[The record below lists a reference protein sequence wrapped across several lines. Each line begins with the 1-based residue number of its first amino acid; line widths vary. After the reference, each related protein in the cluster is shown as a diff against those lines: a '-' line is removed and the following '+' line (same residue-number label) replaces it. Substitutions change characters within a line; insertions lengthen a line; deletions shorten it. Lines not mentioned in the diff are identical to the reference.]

1 MTKITPFL
9 MFQGNAEAAIHF
21 YTTIIEDSS
30 IKNVIRYG
38 KDEAGEE
45 GSVMQAVFTLKN
57 QEFMCIDSNISHD
70 FGFTP
75 SFSIYVECETEEQ
88 IDHYYQAFVSEGQE
102 LMALGD
108 YSFSRKFGWI
118 IDKYGVSWQ
127 FTLPFNERDRN
138 NL

>member
-9 MFQGNAEAAIHF
+9 MFQGNAEEAIRF

-57 QEFMCIDSNISHD
+57 QEFMCIDSNIAHD

-88 IDHYYQAFVSEGQE
+88 IDHYYQAFVSGGQE

-127 FTLPFNERDRN
+127 FTLPFN
-138 NL
+138 

>member
-9 MFQGNAEAAIHF
+9 MFQGNAEEAIRF

-30 IKNVIRYG
+30 IKNVILYG

-57 QEFMCIDSNISHD
+57 QEFMCIDSNIAHD

-88 IDHYYQAFVSEGQE
+88 IDHYYQAFVSGGQE

-127 FTLPFNERDRN
+127 FTLPFN
-138 NL
+138 

>member
-9 MFQGNAEAAIHF
+9 MFQGNAEAAIQF

-88 IDHYYQAFVSEGQE
+88 IDHYYQAFVSGGQE

>member
-1 MTKITPFL
+1 
-9 MFQGNAEAAIHF
+9 MFQGNAEEAIRF

-30 IKNVIRYG
+30 IKNVILYG

-57 QEFMCIDSNISHD
+57 QEFMCIDSNIAHD

-88 IDHYYQAFVSEGQE
+88 IDHYYQAFVSGGQE

-127 FTLPFNERDRN
+127 FTLPFN
-138 NL
+138 

>member
-9 MFQGNAEAAIHF
+9 MFQGNAEEAIRF

-45 GSVMQAVFTLKN
+45 GSIMQAVFTLKN
-57 QEFMCIDSNISHD
+57 QEFMCIDSNIAHD

-75 SFSIYVECETEEQ
+75 HSPFMLNVKQRSKLTIIIKHSLVEAMSLWLLEIIPSAENLDGLSISMGFPGSLLFHL
-88 IDHYYQAFVSEGQE
+88 ING
-102 LMALGD
+102 
-108 YSFSRKFGWI
+108 
-118 IDKYGVSWQ
+118 
-127 FTLPFNERDRN
+127 
-138 NL
+138 